1 MTDFQIERPSQD
13 SPLDESPQVAGNR
26 VEAVRLQGVEVPWIL
41 WAKAAD
47 VIVAK
52 SDDRGSQDPVAIH
65 RLFSKPPVR
74 ESGREALFSELWLAP
89 PVPALPGIPADP
101 MQAHGAVLEGQLN
114 PFAPVEM

>member
-1 MTDFQIERPSQD
+1 M
-13 SPLDESPQVAGNR
+13 SPPQVAGNR

-65 RLFSKPPVR
+65 RSFSKPPVR